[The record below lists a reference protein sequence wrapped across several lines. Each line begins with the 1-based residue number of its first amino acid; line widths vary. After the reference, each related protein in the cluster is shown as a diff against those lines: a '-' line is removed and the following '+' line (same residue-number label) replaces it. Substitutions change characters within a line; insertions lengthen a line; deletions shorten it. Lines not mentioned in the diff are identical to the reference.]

1 MNKKF
6 VLPITFAIILA
17 SAVFVLADNFNIKY
31 NVAVDEGWNLL
42 QGFVTPD
49 LITGGEIT
57 SQDVVAVY
65 AYLPSENKYA
75 RIYPNPEV
83 KVDDE
88 ELLNSAFWVYLKKSG
103 WLEYNVEEEWAYA
116 NNRNMVAGWNF
127 VGITPDILGKS
138 LNEIMGDCNIEKAYF
153 WNFEDKEWNSLTEG
167 RLKDNK
173 FNNDV
178 IGLGVVV
185 KVSNDCR
192 MGSSGGSSI
201 NPPTIPGDE
210 NNIDELIIN
219 RNIGNLNVNRVLGQ
233 EYVERE
239 YSSFPLDKMIR
250 ADAIKY
256 GLAVGINAIVF
267 EFNGDNKE
275 ILEDIIEVYDTNFDF
290 ELLSPPAYSYAYKL
304 TQTENVNNQVAVW
317 YNGNYFVIINGDNIF
332 VDGSDYEEVIEEYL
346 TKYPSTLTP

>member
-185 KVSNDCR
+185 KVSNDCTLKVKVN
-192 MGSSGGSSI
+192 GGSSI
-201 NPPTIPGDE
+201 NPPTIPEE
-210 NNIDELIIN
+210 N
-219 RNIGNLNVNRVLGQ
+219 
-233 EYVERE
+233 
-239 YSSFPLDKMIR
+239 SCASF
-250 ADAIKY
+250 
-256 GLAVGINAIVF
+256 N
-267 EFNGDNKE
+267 
-275 ILEDIIEVYDTNFDF
+275 
-290 ELLSPPAYSYAYKL
+290 
-304 TQTENVNNQVAVW
+304 
-317 YNGNYFVIINGDNIF
+317 
-332 VDGSDYEEVIEEYL
+332 YEEVQCIANGCICEGPDCRVCWPRTSETLCTDSDNGLNYNVKGETGSGANPSYTDYCPTNDVPNTLVEY
-346 TKYPSTLTP
+346 TCAGEDVTGVVSNYYVCPNGCSDGACIQ